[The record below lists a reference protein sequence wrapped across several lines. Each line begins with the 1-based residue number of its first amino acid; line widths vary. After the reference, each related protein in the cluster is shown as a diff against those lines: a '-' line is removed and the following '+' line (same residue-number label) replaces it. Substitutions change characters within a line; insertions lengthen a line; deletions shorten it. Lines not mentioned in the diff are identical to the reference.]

1 MQIKPIIL
9 STVFLL
15 AGCINQ
21 SQIQA
26 KYGKSKNICRLET
39 GRLFASSDSLGNS
52 VDAQAAVNNSFN
64 ECMTKAGWRTPKPQQ
79 VAQTQNPPSGSPSTN
94 PSAAASR
101 QRPVEN
107 PQAAAQPQ
115 QQVAQPQPQQVAQT
129 QNPPSGAPST
139 NPSAAAA
146 RPASAAQAAPAQA
159 SPLAAAQPVNALR
172 ERNSPTA
179 FALPGAQPARPPTVP
194 AAPYGSVARKF

>member
-39 GRLFASSDSLGNS
+39 GRLLASSDSLGNS

-79 VAQTQNPPSGSPSTN
+79 VA
-94 PSAAASR
+94 R

-159 SPLAAAQPVNALR
+159 SQVAAAQPVNALR
-172 ERNSPTA
+172 ERTSSTA

-194 AAPYGSVARKF
+194 AAPCHPVE